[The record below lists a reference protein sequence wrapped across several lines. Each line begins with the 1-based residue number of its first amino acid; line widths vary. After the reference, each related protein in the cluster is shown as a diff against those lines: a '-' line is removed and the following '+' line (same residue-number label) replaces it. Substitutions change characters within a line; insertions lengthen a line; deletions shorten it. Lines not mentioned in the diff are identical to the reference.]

1 MYLKY
6 LLIVVQ
12 DLNGKRKQDL
22 QLVILTKFVLCIFE
36 EQQKNYMSYKH
47 SIKCSE
53 IRFMHKKGPK
63 YVTASVFLLEIDL
76 FAKCYLIC
84 WHPCV
89 FLLLK
94 KETIK

>member
-1 MYLKY
+1 M
-6 LLIVVQ
+6 IQ
-12 DLNGKRKQDL
+12 DLNGKGKQDL

-63 YVTASVFLLEIDL
+63 YVTASYF
-76 FAKCYLIC
+76 YL
-84 WHPCV
+84 
-89 FLLLK
+89 K
-94 KETIK
+94 